1 MTLQNYKTELEGAS
15 FRMELSR
22 RLKAVAKAV
31 TRGNVVADVGCDHAY
46 ISIYLIQEGYAPSV
60 IAMDVNKGP
69 LQRAKDNIKLHGYEQ
84 NIQTRLSNGLEKLNI
99 KEADT
104 ILLAGMGGN
113 LMTQILEE
121 GSEVVKQAK
130 ELVLQPQSEISDLR
144 RYLHSIGYE
153 ILSEEMLIDVDKYYV
168 VIKSK
173 NVGQTIPYEKEI
185 YYLFGKNLLEE
196 RNLVLRQYLLK
207 EKKQRDAVMI
217 KLANSSSEQ
226 AIERMEEI
234 KQEINY
240 LKEGL
245 EYWL

>member
-1 MTLQNYKTELEGAS
+1 
-15 FRMELSR
+15 MELSR
-22 RLKAVAKAV
+22 RLKAVADAV
-31 TRGNVVADVGCDHAY
+31 TKGNVVADVGCDHAY

-69 LQRAKDNIKLHGYEQ
+69 LQRAMDNIKLHGYEH
-84 NIQTRLSNGLEKLNI
+84 NIQTRLSNGLQKLEV

-121 GSEVVKQAK
+121 GHMAVKEAK
-130 ELVLQPQSEISDLR
+130 ELILQPQSEISDLR
-144 RYLHSIGYE
+144 KYLHTIGYE
-153 ILSEEMLIDVDKYYV
+153 ILSEEMVIDDDKYYI

-173 NVGQTIPYEKEI
+173 NVGQAIPYEKEI
-185 YYLFGKNLLEE
+185 YYLFGKNLLEQKDA
-196 RNLVLRQYLLK
+196 VLKQYLLK
-207 EKKQRDAVMI
+207 ELNIREEVMI
-217 KLANSSSEQ
+217 HLVASASER
-226 AIERMEEI
+226 AKERIEEM